1 MSMSMAPATVLQLL
15 RGLSTPRLLTHIHQH
30 RALGN
35 HYHHYHQHYQH
46 QHHLLHHQQQYLR
59 LFTCTALPAAA
70 PALFSIL
77 HTARGYSSTTKQE
90 AGATGPNDAPEVA
103 PNAPLLAKLFPQTS
117 PEVDSNAEQER
128 KKREEEEEKENER
141 AWKRMKLGFAIFG
154 GSAVAAGLWAVYE
167 FGKPEVDPNG
177 QPIEDEFT
185 HKPLVQQYLQ
195 RMWKSIHYYQRMIQ
209 EPSRAKLLPDP
220 LKPPYVQPRYTL
232 VLEMKDVLVH
242 PDWTYQTG
250 WRFKKRPGVDHF
262 LAECAKDF
270 EIVVFTAEQGMTV
283 FPILDALDPNGYIM
297 YRLVRDATHF
307 VDGHHV
313 KNLDNLNRDL
323 KKVIVVDWDA
333 NATKMH
339 PDNTFGLARWHGND
353 DDGQLLDLIAF
364 LKIIAQNNV
373 DDVREVLHYYRQF
386 DDPIN
391 QFRENQR
398 KLAEQMLEAERIEQ
412 SKTKPMV
419 KQWSRNILGR

>member
-1 MSMSMAPATVLQLL
+1 NT
-15 RGLSTPRLLTHIHQH
+15 
-30 RALGN
+30 
-35 HYHHYHQHYQH
+35 
-46 QHHLLHHQQQYLR
+46 
-59 LFTCTALPAAA
+59 
-70 PALFSIL
+70 
-77 HTARGYSSTTKQE
+77 
-90 AGATGPNDAPEVA
+90 
-103 PNAPLLAKLFPQTS
+103 PLLAKLFPQTA
-117 PEVDSNAEQER
+117 PEMDSDMAKER
-128 KKREEEEEKENER
+128 KQREEEEAKENEH

-154 GSAVAAGLWAVYE
+154 GGGLAAGLWAIYE

-177 QPIEDEFT
+177 QTIEDEFT
-185 HKPLVQQYLQ
+185 QKPLLQQYLQ
-195 RMWKSIHYYQRMIQ
+195 RMWKSIHYYQKMIQ
-209 EPSRAKLLPDP
+209 EPSRDKLLPDP
-220 LKPPYVQPRYTL
+220 LKHPYIQPKYTL

-323 KKVIVVDWDA
+323 RKVIVIDWDS
-333 NATKMH
+333 NSTKMH
-339 PDNTFGLARWHGND
+339 PDNTFGITRWHGND
-353 DDGQLLDLIAF
+353 DDSQLLDLIAF

-386 DDPIN
+386 DDPVN
-391 QFRENQR
+391 KFRENQR
-398 KLAEQMLEAERIEQ
+398 KLAEQMQEAERMEQ
-412 SKTKPMV
+412 TKAKPMV
-419 KQWSRNILGR
+419 KQWSRGILGR

>member
-1 MSMSMAPATVLQLL
+1 SKLSMAPPATVLQML
-15 RGLSTPRLLTHIHQH
+15 RSLSTPRVLTTIHYH
-30 RALGN
+30 GALGN
-35 HYHHYHQHYQH
+35 H
-46 QHHLLHHQQQYLR
+46 HLQQR
-59 LFTCTALPAAA
+59 RSISTSPAI
-70 PALFSIL
+70 PTPLFSLPPLL
-77 HTARGYSSTTKQE
+77 HTARSYSSGTKQE
-90 AGATGPNDAPEVA
+90 AASAGGEAAAGAAASHGPTVNA
-103 PNAPLLAKLFPQTS
+103 NAPLLAKLFPQTS
-117 PEVDSNAEQER
+117 PEVDRGGEEER
-128 KKREEEEEKENER
+128 KKRDEEEAKENER

-154 GSAVAAGLWAVYE
+154 GGGLATALWAVYE
-167 FGKPEVDPNG
+167 FGKPQVDENG
-177 QPIEDEFT
+177 QVIEDELMD
-185 HKPLVQQYLQ
+185 KPLVQQYIQ
-195 RMWKSIHYYQRMIQ
+195 RMWKSMYYYQKMIQ
-209 EPSRAKLLPDP
+209 EPSRDKLLPDP
-220 LKPPYVQPRYTL
+220 LKPPYIQPRYTL

-242 PDWTYQTG
+242 PDWTYHTG

-262 LAECAKDF
+262 LAECAKEF

-323 KKVIVVDWDA
+323 SKVIVIDWDA

-339 PDNTFGLARWHGND
+339 PDNTFGIARWHGND
-353 DDGQLLDLIAF
+353 DDGQLLDLVSF
-364 LKIIAQNNV
+364 LKLIAQSNV

-386 DDPIN
+386 DDPIS

-398 KLAEQMLEAERIEQ
+398 KLAEQMEEAERIEQ
-412 SKTKPMV
+412 TKAKPMV

>member
-15 RGLSTPRLLTHIHQH
+15 RGLTTPRVLTRFHQH

-35 HYHHYHQHYQH
+35 HHNHHNHHH
-46 QHHLLHHQQQYLR
+46 SQHHR
-59 LFTCTALPAAA
+59 LSTGTPLPSAA
-70 PALFSIL
+70 PPALCPIL
-77 HTARGYSSTTKQE
+77 HTARRHSSTAKQE
-90 AGATGPNDAPEVA
+90 AAEGATGATAAAPSPVS
-103 PNAPLLAKLFPQTS
+103 NAPLLAKLFPQTS
-117 PEVDSNAEQER
+117 PEVDTNAEQER
-128 KKREEEEEKENER
+128 QKREEEEAKENER

-154 GSAVAAGLWAVYE
+154 GGGVAAGLWAVYE
-167 FGKPEVDPNG
+167 FGKPELDPNG
-177 QPIEDEFT
+177 QTIEDEFT

-339 PDNTFGLARWHGND
+339 PDNTFGLPRWHGND

-419 KQWSRNILGR
+419 KQWSRSILGR

>member
-1 MSMSMAPATVLQLL
+1 MTMAPATVLQML
-15 RGLSTPRLLTHIHQH
+15 RGLSTPRVLSQIHQH
-30 RALGN
+30 GALGN
-35 HYHHYHQHYQH
+35 HLTRHHHRLATSTTLPLPSS
-46 QHHLLHHQQQYLR
+46 LL
-59 LFTCTALPAAA
+59 
-70 PALFSIL
+70 L

-90 AGATGPNDAPEVA
+90 NAAGGSSSSS
-103 PNAPLLAKLFPQTS
+103 APLLAKLFPQTA
-117 PEVDSNAEQER
+117 PEVDSSAEQER
-128 KKREEEEEKENER
+128 QKREEEEAKENER

-154 GSAVAAGLWAVYE
+154 GGGVAAGFWAVYE

-177 QPIEDEFT
+177 QTIEDEFT

-262 LAECAKDF
+262 LAECAKEF

-323 KKVIVVDWDA
+323 KKVIVIDWDA

-386 DDPIN
+386 DDPIS

-398 KLAEQMLEAERIEQ
+398 RLAEQMQEAERVEQ

-419 KQWSRNILGR
+419 KQWSRSILGR